1 MLATHS
7 FFPFEE
13 LAMLEGFAHER
24 YRLLGDRVTGS
35 TLSNCYGGSIPTV
48 EVTRQ
53 AGCLGNAD
61 MFAFDRLAVTTDA
74 VQLLTPRMFAQ
85 VLAMTKLDS
94 AVEQQGILSFHLNV
108 TAFTLAGVV
117 GNQGVRLI

>member
-1 MLATHS
+1 
-7 FFPFEE
+7 
-13 LAMLEGFAHER
+13 MLEGFAHER
-24 YRLLGDRVTGS
+24 YRLLGDHVTGS
-35 TLSNCYGGSIPTV
+35 TLSYCYGGSIPTV

-61 MFAFDRLAVTTDA
+61 MFAFDGLAMTTDA

-94 AVEQQGILSFHLNV
+94 GVEQQGILSFHLNV
-108 TAFTLAGVV
+108 TAFTLAGFV